1 MKAILILLS
10 ATALLAQSQTCTT
23 IAPCALSTNV
33 PFDSAGTTD
42 MRPGTWGNA
51 ASVSLSIPFLM
62 VPAGYKVRIIRVYGD
77 VVAWPHGEIVAGAFS
92 GILSG
97 LTNTTPNQ
105 SPFAPSGLGSAGC
118 FLYFQ
123 DRVGANGSRI
133 AIDIPNIKNGLLNAD
148 NVLILKQAV
157 WLNETGAPI
166 HMETTLVIEFVFEVV
181 P

>member
-62 VPAGYKVRIIRVYGD
+62 VPAGD